1 MAETDIDLGVV
12 TAPSGVLVLGM
23 ASWIDYWPQ
32 LGRPLSERASAAAS
46 VGGGHVHDR
55 LLLADDAEDEDRL
68 SGRCTERGRQ
78 RARRPCPQARSG

>member
-1 MAETDIDLGVV
+1 MAETHIDLGVV

-46 VGGGHVHDR
+46 VGGGHVHDWLCELVAVR
-55 LLLADDAEDEDRL
+55 G
-68 SGRCTERGRQ
+68 SRCW
-78 RARRPCPQARSG
+78 